1 MIKWLAVIVAIAG
14 AAGVG
19 SKLWPDVAR
28 YLKIREM

>member
-1 MIKWLAVIVAIAG
+1 MIKWLVAVAAIAG

-19 SKLWPDVAR
+19 SKLWPDLAR